1 MRRRILLGLIILSTL
16 MAGCDSSEERARL
29 SAPVLIGTWDAI
41 QTLDPHQVHS
51 RLEIMV
57 ASSLYLGLVKYD
69 LNGQIVPGLAQS
81 WNVSPDGKTYIFRL
95 RKSTWNNGKPITS
108 ETFERS
114 LKRHFTAK
122 RPGPWLKYLADIEN
136 AAEVR
141 SGRLA
146 IGKLGVRAL
155 SPDILEIRLRQP
167 QPALLSV
174 LATPAGAPVQ
184 DARFMNMIP
193 AKFPL
198 RQLSVNG
205 PYKIES
211 VTANKIKLI
220 PNYTYVLPGFEK
232 RLAID
237 IRQQFDAAKS
247 MSAFLGGEYSVLDA
261 GQLPPDVIQSK
272 GKLRDQFIAISS
284 HRAVGLKFN
293 LSEGPLKQESVR
305 RAISML
311 INRSELPQRLPTAQ
325 ITPSMGLIPLGLTG
339 YSPPALPDWAAWTL
353 PQRQAEA
360 TRLLA
365 EAGFGS
371 TSPLKLKLRNTTS
384 TQYRIVA
391 AWLVEILKPFNI
403 IVDVGTNNSAADIK
417 DSGQVVIFTWETLI
431 DSPEALLN
439 DFGCPSVSGGKIACD
454 PQLQTLLVDAGSSSN
469 LAERNTKFRQI
480 ERLLLQSSF
489 VATLYEPITATLVS
503 PDLSGWPVSSTLPP
517 AFERLQRKP
526 RVLR

>member
-1 MRRRILLGLIILSTL
+1 MKRHALLGFILMSVFI
-16 MAGCDSSEERARL
+16 GSCDSSNERARL

-41 QTLDPHQVHS
+41 QTLDPHRVHS

-69 LNGQIVPGLAQS
+69 ANGQIVPGIAQS

-95 RKSTWNNGKPITS
+95 RKSNWSNGKPITS
-108 ETFERS
+108 ATFERS
-114 LKRHFTAK
+114 LKRHFTSK
-122 RPGPWLKYLADIEN
+122 RVSPWLKHLTDIEN
-136 AAEVR
+136 ADEVH
-141 SGRLA
+141 SGQLVSA
-146 IGKLGVRAL
+146 KLGVRAL

-184 DARFMNMIP
+184 EGRIFESIP
-193 AKFPL
+193 AKLPL
-198 RQLSVNG
+198 RQLIVNG

-211 VTANKIKLI
+211 VTVNKIKLV
-220 PNYTYVLPGFEK
+220 PNYKYVMPGFEK

-247 MSAFLGGEYSVLDA
+247 MSTFLAGELSVLDA

-284 HRAVGLKFN
+284 HRAVGIKFN
-293 LSEGPLKQESVR
+293 RENAALKQESVR

-311 INRSELPQRLPTAQ
+311 INRSELMQKLPSVQ
-325 ITPSMGLIPLGLTG
+325 IAPSIGLIPLGLTG

-360 TRLLA
+360 TRLLV
-365 EAGFGS
+365 EAGFSS
-371 TSPLKLKLRNTTS
+371 TNPLKLTLGNITT

-391 AWLVEILKPFNI
+391 DWLTQTLAPYNI
-403 IVDVGTNNSAADIK
+403 ILETDNRKSKQGIAHLDL
-417 DSGQVVIFTWETLI
+417 FTWETLI

-439 DFGCPSVSGGKIACD
+439 DFACPSISAVKIKCD
-454 PQLQTLLVDAGSSSN
+454 PQFLTLLNEAGSSSN
-469 LAERNTKFRQI
+469 LAERNAKFRQI
-480 ERLLLQSSF
+480 ERLLLLSSQ
-489 VATLYEPITATLVS
+489 VAPLYEPITATLIS
-503 PDLSGWPVSSTLPP
+503 SDLLGWPVSSTLPP
-517 AFERLQRKP
+517 SFERLQRKP
-526 RVLR
+526 RVLQ